1 MVVEWKDRKKSMPR
15 NISVGIDL
23 GSQTTRIAVGEFIK
37 GEKYPKIIGLGES
50 PSTGMRR
57 GYVTDVAVVQNSIQ
71 EARAQAERS
80 SGLPIRR
87 ALLLASGTT
96 LRADSSSGA
105 VMISKADGEV
115 TGLDVKKV
123 LEDCEENL
131 NLGNRKIV
139 HVFPL
144 SYRLDGKEV
153 MGRLEGMRGTKLEA
167 KALFVTYSSQ
177 HLEDLLDAVA
187 LAGVE
192 SVDVIASAVAAGTL
206 ALSDKEKAV
215 GVALVDIGSE
225 TTSLAVFEN
234 GTLSALATFAIG
246 SEDIT
251 NDIALGFKIT
261 LTEAEKFKFG
271 DTGPE
276 YPKKKLEEIVRAR
289 LSDIFEL
296 VENHLK
302 KIKRSG
308 LLPAG
313 IVFIGGGANV
323 SGLAEFA
330 KAELKLP
337 ARVGST
343 EIFGNAKTKLRD
355 PGWIPVL
362 GLLSYSRDLGLES
375 EGSFAG
381 LLKDLKN
388 TIKGGLRQLMP

>member
-1 MVVEWKDRKKSMPR
+1 
-15 NISVGIDL
+15 
-23 GSQTTRIAVGEFIK
+23 
-37 GEKYPKIIGLGES
+37 
-50 PSTGMRR
+50 MRR